1 MKKLEIGI
9 LILMWMILAA
19 PTVLAQG
26 KLTTVKGYM
35 IDSAC
40 AFVKDLKKPISSEC
54 AVACAKAGS
63 PLVILAD
70 NGVIYWPIS
79 AQMPAAGQNERLL
92 PFAGRRVV
100 VSGMVYQKGGSHA
113 IVISKIER
121 SADGTRT
128 GPSPAEGL

>member
-9 LILMWMILAA
+9 LILMSVILAA
-19 PTVLAQG
+19 PTALAQG
-26 KLTTVKGYM
+26 KLATVKGYV

-54 AVACAKAGS
+54 AVACARAGS

-70 NGVIYWPIS
+70 NGAIYWPIS
-79 AQMPAAGQNERLL
+79 AQMPATGQNERLL
-92 PFAGRRVV
+92 PFAGQKVV

-113 IVISKIER
+113 IVINKIETSAGRTR
-121 SADGTRT
+121 ST
-128 GPSPAEGL
+128 